1 MYIIFIIFLTRPRE
15 TRGTYKI
22 VGIPRVVV
30 DEVTLSLR
38 RPLSYRNQSID
49 LLCNSM
55 DWFLYNRNL
64 RCNRVNPKMYI
75 NSRNKFSHV
84 QYWVEL
90 LIGKIYNEN
99 FTDEASA
106 SEVNSMEERARK
118 KHRLNGG

>member
-1 MYIIFIIFLTRPRE
+1 
-15 TRGTYKI
+15 
-22 VGIPRVVV
+22 
-30 DEVTLSLR
+30 
-38 RPLSYRNQSID
+38 
-49 LLCNSM
+49 
-55 DWFLYNRNL
+55 
-64 RCNRVNPKMYI
+64 MYI